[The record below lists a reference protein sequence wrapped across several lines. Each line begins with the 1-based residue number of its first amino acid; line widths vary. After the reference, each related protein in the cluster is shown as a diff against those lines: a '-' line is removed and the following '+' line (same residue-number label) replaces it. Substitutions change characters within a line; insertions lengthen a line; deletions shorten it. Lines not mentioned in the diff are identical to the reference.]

1 MNVKVEALD
10 QHKVK
15 VTVEVPAA
23 DVVKGYKQA
32 VSRFANQI
40 RLKGFRKGKA
50 PRKVLEMYLGKDAIE
65 GEAKEIVFNRALEQA
80 LQDEKLV
87 PVTQPEVKDESFS
100 EKDGSTFTATFVKR
114 PELSLANTRTWMQSM
129 QNQL

>member
-50 PRKVLEMYLGKDAIE
+50 PRAMIEKMYGVGVFYEDAADEAINETYAAEAETVEDTSAE
-65 GEAKEIVFNRALEQA
+65 G
-80 LQDEKLV
+80 
-87 PVTQPEVKDESFS
+87 
-100 EKDGSTFTATFVKR
+100 
-114 PELSLANTRTWMQSM
+114 
-129 QNQL
+129 

>member
-40 RLKGFRKGKA
+40 RLNGFRKGKA
-50 PRKVLEMYLGKDAIE
+50 PRKVL
-65 GEAKEIVFNRALEQA
+65 
-80 LQDEKLV
+80 
-87 PVTQPEVKDESFS
+87 
-100 EKDGSTFTATFVKR
+100 
-114 PELSLANTRTWMQSM
+114 
-129 QNQL
+129 

>member
-32 VSRFANQI
+32 VSFRKPDQTE
-40 RLKGFRKGKA
+40 GFRKGRHRA
-50 PRKVLEMYLGKDAIE
+50 RYWEMYG
-65 GEAKEIVFNRALEQA
+65 Q
-80 LQDEKLV
+80 KL
-87 PVTQPEVKDESFS
+87 
-100 EKDGSTFTATFVKR
+100 
-114 PELSLANTRTWMQSM
+114 
-129 QNQL
+129 

>member
-50 PRKVLEMYLGKDAIE
+50 PRKVLEMYLLK
-65 GEAKEIVFNRALEQA
+65 AKLRKSYSTAHWNRHFRM
-80 LQDEKLV
+80 K
-87 PVTQPEVKDESFS
+87 
-100 EKDGSTFTATFVKR
+100 
-114 PELSLANTRTWMQSM
+114 SLYR
-129 QNQL
+129 